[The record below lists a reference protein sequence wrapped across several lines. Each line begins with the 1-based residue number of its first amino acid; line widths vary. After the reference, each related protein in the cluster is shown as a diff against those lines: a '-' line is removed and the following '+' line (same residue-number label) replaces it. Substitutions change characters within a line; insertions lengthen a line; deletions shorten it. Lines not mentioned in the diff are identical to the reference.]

1 MKRDIDITLVQ
12 LDEASLAAWLELLGR
27 HIHWLTGQPR
37 RPDVPALLEAIGTRA
52 HLLRNNAL
60 ELVIEANT
68 GQQLAMAVPAGR
80 WSWR

>member
-12 LDEASLAAWLELLGR
+12 LDEASLAAWLALLDR
-27 HIHWLTGQPR
+27 HIHWFAGRTR

-60 ELVIEANT
+60 ELVIEA
-68 GQQLAMAVPAGR
+68 GAGRQLAMAVPPGR